1 MTYPWYA
8 VYCMTLPNGVL
19 KLQAEEE
26 ARCEVLDVVH
36 AHHVVRSSA
45 HHKGFNQK
53 IFTCKTRAHS
63 PHSTA
68 KMWVFYTRDRSHEE
82 SKSIGKPL
90 SVVLQK
96 CGSSTPETEVMK
108 NLNP

>member
-1 MTYPWYA
+1 
-8 VYCMTLPNGVL
+8 MTLPNGVL

-53 IFTCKTRAHS
+53 LFTCKTGSLSS
-63 PHSTA
+63 PNTA
-68 KMWVFYTRDRSHEE
+68 KMCVFFNRGGT
-82 SKSIGKPL
+82 
-90 SVVLQK
+90 
-96 CGSSTPETEVMK
+96 
-108 NLNP
+108 